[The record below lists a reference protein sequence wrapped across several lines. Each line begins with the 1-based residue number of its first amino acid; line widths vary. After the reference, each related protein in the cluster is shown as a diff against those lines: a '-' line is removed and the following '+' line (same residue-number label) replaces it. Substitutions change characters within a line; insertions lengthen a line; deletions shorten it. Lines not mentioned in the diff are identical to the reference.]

1 MSGHSKWA
9 TIKHKKG
16 LADAKRGQ
24 KFTKLIKEITVA
36 AKMGGGDPDSNA
48 RLRTA
53 ILKAR
58 AENMPKDNIERAI
71 KKASGEDANTT
82 FYELTYE
89 GYAPG
94 GVAIIIDTLTD
105 NKNRTAA
112 DVRST
117 LTKLG
122 GSLGAT
128 GCVSY
133 MFQTKGVITYDA
145 SKYTEDQIFEAALEN
160 GAEDV
165 SADDGVIEVTTSPS
179 DFAAVLEA
187 MQAAGFEQDSADVN
201 KIADNTYYG
210 NQPNNLEVGS
220 IGNGGSM
227 EAGIVFHLNNDARLN
242 GISVGFGQEDEMS
255 AVVLNVYKWYEK
267 EPTASGFHPLSESDL
282 VYTTAV
288 DKEYGTGQFKYA
300 IDDDVNLPAGDYL
313 ISARVSTGWPLAV
326 DRKAPGQLYSIG
338 NHDEGFVA
346 VDQRNSNLGTMAIRA
361 ILGEGG
367 GASISTVEGGT
378 SLSLNP
384 NPASETLTITAG
396 EGEITSVAI
405 YSTLGSVM
413 CSSKVQGNS
422 FSCNVSSY
430 TPGIYFAKVTANGK
444 TEVLKF
450 VVK

>member
-36 AKMGGGDPDSNA
+36 AKMGGSDPDSNA

-53 ILKAR
+53 VLKAR

-133 MFQTKGVITYDA
+133 MFQTKGVITYDGT
-145 SKYTEDQIFEAALEN
+145 KYTEDQIFEAALEN

-165 SADDGVIEVTTSPS
+165 SAEDGVIEVTTSPA
-179 DFAAVLEA
+179 DFASVLEA

-201 KIADNTYYG
+201 KIAD
-210 NQPNNLEVGS
+210 
-220 IGNGGSM
+220 
-227 EAGIVFHLNNDARLN
+227 
-242 GISVGFGQEDEMS
+242 
-255 AVVLNVYKWYEK
+255 
-267 EPTASGFHPLSESDL
+267 
-282 VYTTAV
+282 TTV
-288 DKEYGTGQFKYA
+288 SLDKEKA
-300 IDDDVNLPAGDYL
+300 SKVMKIVERLEDLDDVQQ
-313 ISARVSTGWPLAV
+313 VST
-326 DRKAPGQLYSIG
+326 
-338 NHDEGFVA
+338 
-346 VDQRNSNLGTMAIRA
+346 NLD
-361 ILGEGG
+361 LPDDYE
-367 GASISTVEGGT
+367 E
-378 SLSLNP
+378 
-384 NPASETLTITAG
+384 E
-396 EGEITSVAI
+396 
-405 YSTLGSVM
+405 
-413 CSSKVQGNS
+413 
-422 FSCNVSSY
+422 
-430 TPGIYFAKVTANGK
+430 
-444 TEVLKF
+444 
-450 VVK
+450 

>member
-9 TIKHKKG
+9 NIKHKKEA
-16 LADAKRGQ
+16 ADKVKGKAFSRLG
-24 KFTKLIKEITVA
+24 KEIMVA

-133 MFQTKGVITYDA
+133 MFQTKGVITYDGT
-145 SKYTEDQIFEAALEN
+145 KYTEDQIFEAALEN

-165 SADDGVIEVTTSPS
+165 SADGDVIEVTTSAA
-179 DFAAVLEA
+179 DFASVLEA

-201 KIADNTYYG
+201 KIAD
-210 NQPNNLEVGS
+210 
-220 IGNGGSM
+220 
-227 EAGIVFHLNNDARLN
+227 
-242 GISVGFGQEDEMS
+242 
-255 AVVLNVYKWYEK
+255 
-267 EPTASGFHPLSESDL
+267 
-282 VYTTAV
+282 TTV
-288 DKEYGTGQFKYA
+288 SLDKEKA
-300 IDDDVNLPAGDYL
+300 AKVMRIVERLEDLEDVQQ
-313 ISARVSTGWPLAV
+313 VST
-326 DRKAPGQLYSIG
+326 
-338 NHDEGFVA
+338 
-346 VDQRNSNLGTMAIRA
+346 NLD
-361 ILGEGG
+361 LPDDYE
-367 GASISTVEGGT
+367 E
-378 SLSLNP
+378 
-384 NPASETLTITAG
+384 E
-396 EGEITSVAI
+396 
-405 YSTLGSVM
+405 
-413 CSSKVQGNS
+413 
-422 FSCNVSSY
+422 
-430 TPGIYFAKVTANGK
+430 
-444 TEVLKF
+444 
-450 VVK
+450 